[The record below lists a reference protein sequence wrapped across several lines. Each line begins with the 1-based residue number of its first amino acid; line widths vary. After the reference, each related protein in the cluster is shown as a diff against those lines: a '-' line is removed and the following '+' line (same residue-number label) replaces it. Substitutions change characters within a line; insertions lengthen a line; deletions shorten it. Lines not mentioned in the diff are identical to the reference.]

1 MLFAIL
7 LHNNILV
14 GIMLESVHL
23 LILQL
28 ITFRVFLGTL
38 PTRQESVVKYS
49 SVFQDGCLEL
59 LQ

>member
-7 LHNNILV
+7 LHNILV
-14 GIMLESVHL
+14 GIMLESVHF

-28 ITFRVFLGTL
+28 IMFHVFHGTL
-38 PTRQESVVKYS
+38 PAKQESVVKYS
-49 SVFQDGCLEL
+49 SVFQLSCLEE